1 MTFLSKNRTGLL
13 LVFLATALLAL
24 CISGCG
30 YDRSSKLKVRVGYFP
45 NITHIQAVVGLSD
58 GAFENSLGKNV
69 QIEKK
74 IFNAGPA
81 EIEAF
86 MSGKLDIG
94 YIGPVPAIN
103 CFSKTKGGIKI
114 IGGACNNGALLLT
127 TVSSRIKSVSD
138 LSGKKIAVP
147 QFGNTQDIILRRFL
161 KQNNLKTS
169 DRGGTVK
176 VIQSENA
183 NILTLLERGHIDA
196 ALVPEPWGSMIENR
210 VKVNRLIDADN
221 LFDGNKYSTTVIIAS
236 KKFMQEHPEILKKW
250 MTTHE
255 EITQSIKR
263 DSPRYL
269 ELFMSEIKKLTGR
282 SPVKKEID
290 SAMKNVDLDS
300 DISAVSIQNYI
311 DYMYGTKVIS
321 DKVSLDELLDKDY
334 VN

>member
-1 MTFLSKNRTGLL
+1 MACISRTRQFYLL
-13 LVFLATALLAL
+13 LAALLLAV

-30 YDRSSKLKVRVGYFP
+30 SQKSSKLKVRVGYFP
-45 NITHIQAVVGLSD
+45 NITHIQAVVGVSD
-58 GAFENSLGKNV
+58 GSFEKSLGENV

-81 EIEAF
+81 EVEAF

-103 CFSKTKGGIKI
+103 CFSKTGGRIKI

-127 TVSSRIKSVSD
+127 SVSSRIKSVSD
-138 LSGKKIAVP
+138 LSGKKVAVP

-161 KQNNLKTS
+161 KQHNLNTS
-169 DRGGTVK
+169 DKGGTVN

-210 VKVNRLIDADN
+210 VKVNRLVDPNN

-236 KKFMQEHPEILKKW
+236 AKFIKEHPEVLKK
-250 MTTHE
+250 MDGCSYRNNTGH
-255 EITQSIKR
+255 
-263 DSPRYL
+263 
-269 ELFMSEIKKLTGR
+269 KKKQPPL
-282 SPVKKEID
+282 
-290 SAMKNVDLDS
+290 
-300 DISAVSIQNYI
+300 Y
-311 DYMYGTKVIS
+311 
-321 DKVSLDELLDKDY
+321 
-334 VN
+334 